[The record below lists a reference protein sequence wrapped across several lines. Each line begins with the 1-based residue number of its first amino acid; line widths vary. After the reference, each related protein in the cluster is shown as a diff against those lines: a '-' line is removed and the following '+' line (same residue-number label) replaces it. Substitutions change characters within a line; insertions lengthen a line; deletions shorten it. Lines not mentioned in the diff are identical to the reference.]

1 MWKKFRIASFIF
13 RPVRPAAQRRALDS
27 VQRTPLVFFHLGGR
41 SMYSSVDTMWVLL
54 GAVLVFFMQAGF
66 AMVETGFTRAKNAG
80 NIIMK
85 NLMDFC
91 LGSIAFWVIGFGLM
105 FGLGS
110 NGEVLKFIGVPD
122 FFVQRDYGSSFPTLA
137 FLIFQTVFCA
147 TAATIVSGAMAER
160 TKFLSYCLYSVIIS
174 AVVYPISGHWIWGGG
189 WLSTLGFHDFAGS
202 TAVHMVGGVAA
213 FLGAKMLGPRIGKY
227 SEDGKAIAIPGH
239 SLTLGALGVF
249 ILWFCWF
256 GFNGG
261 STVSMTGDD
270 TLLAASNIFVTTNLA
285 AACAATATMIITW
298 VRYKK
303 PDISMTL
310 NGALA
315 GLVGITAGCDA
326 VSPVGAALIGIIS
339 GIVVVFSVE
348 FFEKVAKIDD
358 PVGAISVHGICG
370 ALGTLLVGLFA
381 LDGGLFYG
389 GGFTL
394 LSIQAIGVGSVILW
408 VLVTMSLVFFVIDKT
423 IGLRVSAPEEIAGLD
438 IEEHGLTSCYADF
451 MPSFG
456 GGVVPSVLGTPAPID
471 EAIPVHVAPSATVS
485 SHATAK
491 MTKVVVVS
499 RQSKFNDLKKALND
513 IGVTGITV
521 TQVMGCG
528 MQKGRSEYYRG
539 IPMEMN
545 LLPKMQVETVVSKVP
560 VRTVIEATKKALYTG
575 HIGDGKIFVYA
586 VENVIKVRTGEEGYD
601 ALQDEVVAE

>member
-1 MWKKFRIASFIF
+1 MWKKFRIAFLHF
-13 RPVRPAAQRRALDS
+13 RPVWPVAQRRALDS
-27 VQRTPLVFFHLGGR
+27 IQRTPLLFSHVGGR
-41 SMYSSVDTMWVLL
+41 GMYSSVDTMWVLL
-54 GAVLVFFMQAGF
+54 AAVLVFFMQAGF

-91 LGSIAFWVIGFGLM
+91 LGSIAFWVLGFGLM
-105 FGLGS
+105 FGLGAH
-110 NGEVLKFIGVPD
+110 GESLSFIGVPD
-122 FFVQRDYGSSFPTLA
+122 FFVQRDYSSSFPTLA

-160 TKFLSYCLYSVIIS
+160 TRFISYCLYSVIIS

-213 FLGAKMLGPRIGKY
+213 LLGAKMLGPRIGKY
-227 SEDGKAIAIPGH
+227 AEDGKAKAIPGH

-261 STVSMTGDD
+261 SSVSMTGDD
-270 TLLAASNIFVTTNLA
+270 TLLAVSNIFVTTNLA
-285 AACAATATMIITW
+285 AACASVATMVITW

-315 GLVGITAGCDA
+315 GLVAITAGCDA
-326 VSPVGAALIGIIS
+326 VSPGGAAIIGVIS
-339 GIVVVFSVE
+339 GIVMVFSVE

-358 PVGAISVHGICG
+358 PVGAISVHGVCG
-370 ALGTLLVGLFA
+370 ALGTLLVGLFT

-389 GGFTL
+389 GGFDL
-394 LSIQAIGVGSVILW
+394 LAVQALGVGSVILW
-408 VLVTMSLVFFVIDKT
+408 VLVTMSLVFVVIHKT
-423 IGLRVSAPEEIAGLD
+423 TGLRVSSSEEIAGLD
-438 IEEHGLTSCYADF
+438 IEEHGLTSSYADF

-456 GGVVPSVLGTPAPID
+456 GGAIPSVLGTPAPID
-471 EAIPVHVAPSATVS
+471 EALVS
-485 SHATAK
+485 GS
-491 MTKVVVVS
+491 
-499 RQSKFNDLKKALND
+499 
-513 IGVTGITV
+513 
-521 TQVMGCG
+521 
-528 MQKGRSEYYRG
+528 
-539 IPMEMN
+539 
-545 LLPKMQVETVVSKVP
+545 
-560 VRTVIEATKKALYTG
+560 
-575 HIGDGKIFVYA
+575 
-586 VENVIKVRTGEEGYD
+586 
-601 ALQDEVVAE
+601 